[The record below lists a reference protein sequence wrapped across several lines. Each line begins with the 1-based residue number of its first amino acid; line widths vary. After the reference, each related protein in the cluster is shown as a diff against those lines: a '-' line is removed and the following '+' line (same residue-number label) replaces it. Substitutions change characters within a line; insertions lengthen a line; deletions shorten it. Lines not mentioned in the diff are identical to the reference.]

1 MAPRALVS
9 RIDRLWICAS
19 PKASCRSVSDFA
31 WEVAQV
37 KTVRVPVR
45 ARVIAFR
52 NPYRRLISAYLNKY
66 VEHSKYRQASLQ
78 RCSAARLDSFAEF
91 VDELD
96 HWGFRCIDKVHF
108 RPQVRRYRGWRFD
121 RVFDAEDLEP
131 LRLYV
136 NGLCGTDVAM
146 PFRVRPDRPS
156 QLRDRGSDAPDVAAA
171 AAAAAERLDAQAPAS
186 SPNTAVL
193 HPVPSAAAAWELPLD
208 QLRPLLAA
216 RQAPP
221 YASFYNAQ
229 LAGQVRR
236 IYRADFRF
244 LERALHRGLL
254 EASLHSRLTGL

>member
-9 RIDRLWICAS
+9 RIDRLVICAS

-66 VEHSKYRQASLQ
+66 VEHRKYRQASLS
-78 RCSAARLDSFAEF
+78 RCPQARLDSFAEF
-91 VDELD
+91 VAELD
-96 HWGFRCIDKVHF
+96 RWGFRCVDPVHF
-108 RPQVRRYRGWRFD
+108 QPQVRRYRWHRFA

-131 LRLYV
+131 LRCYV

-146 PFRVRPDRPS
+146 PFRVRKDRS
-156 QLRDRGSDAPDVAAA
+156 AQVRDHVELPPAD
-171 AAAAAERLDAQAPAS
+171 AAAEAADLPAWS
-186 SPNTAVL
+186 WSV
-193 HPVPSAAAAWELPLD
+193 D
-208 QLRPLLAA
+208 RLRPLLAA
-216 RQAPP
+216 GQAPS
-221 YASFYNAQ
+221 YASFYNPD
-229 LAGQVRR
+229 LAEQARR

-244 LERALHRGLL
+244 LDRALRRGLL
-254 EASLHSRLTGL
+254 EPDLHSRLSDL

>member
-9 RIDRLWICAS
+9 RIDRLVICAS

-31 WEVAQV
+31 WEVARV
-37 KTVRVPVR
+37 KAVRVPVR
-45 ARVIAFR
+45 ARIIAFR

-78 RCSAARLDSFAEF
+78 RCAAARLDSFAEF
-91 VDELD
+91 VAELD
-96 HWGFRCIDKVHF
+96 RWGFRCVDKVHF

-146 PFRVRPDRPS
+146 PFRVRKDRVA
-156 QLRDRGSDAPDVAAA
+156 QLRDHSD
-171 AAAAAERLDAQAPAS
+171 L
-186 SPNTAVL
+186 T
-193 HPVPSAAAAWELPLD
+193 PSAGDGAVAGAGEGASAEPSWGLTHE

-216 RQAPP
+216 HQAPS
-221 YASFYNAQ
+221 YASFYNPV
-229 LAGQVRR
+229 LAEQARR
-236 IYRADFRF
+236 IYRDDFRF
-244 LERALHRGLL
+244 LDRALRSGLL
-254 EASLHSRLTGL
+254 EASLHARLTSL

>member
-9 RIDRLWICAS
+9 RIDRLVICSS

-31 WEVAQV
+31 WEVLQA
-37 KTVRVPVR
+37 KTVRVPTR

-66 VEHSKYRQASLQ
+66 VEHSKYRQASLS
-78 RCSAARLDSFAEF
+78 RCPQARLESFAEF

-96 HWGFRCIDKVHF
+96 RWGFRCVDKVHF
-108 RPQVRRYRGWRFD
+108 HPQVRRYRGWRFD
-121 RVFDAEDLEP
+121 RVFDADDLEP

-146 PFRVRPDRPS
+146 PFRVRKDRAG
-156 QLRDRGSDAPDVAAA
+156 QLRDHADAPPPAQDGAATET
-171 AAAAAERLDAQAPAS
+171 AEAPLAEPAWRLTP
-186 SPNTAVL
+186 
-193 HPVPSAAAAWELPLD
+193 D

-221 YASFYNAQ
+221 YASFYTPAM
-229 LAGQVRR
+229 AEQVRR

-244 LERALHRGLL
+244 LDRALRSGLL
-254 EASLHSRLTGL
+254 EASLHCRLTSL

>member
-9 RIDRLWICAS
+9 RIDRLVICAS

-31 WEVAQV
+31 WEVARV

-45 ARVIAFR
+45 ARIIAFR
-52 NPYRRLISAYLNKY
+52 NPYRRLISAFLNKY

-78 RCSAARLDSFAEF
+78 RCAAARLDSFAEF
-91 VDELD
+91 VEELD
-96 HWGFRCIDKVHF
+96 RWGFRCVDKVHF

-136 NGLCGTDVAM
+136 NGLCGTDVVM
-146 PFRVRPDRPS
+146 PFRVRQDRGA
-156 QLRDRGSDAPDVAAA
+156 QLRDHAEATP
-171 AAAAAERLDAQAPAS
+171 AAAEGAAAGTGEGAPAE
-186 SPNTAVL
+186 P
-193 HPVPSAAAAWELPLD
+193 AWSLTHE

-216 RQAPP
+216 RQAPS
-221 YASFYNAQ
+221 YGSFYNPVLAEQAQ
-229 LAGQVRR
+229 R

-244 LERALHRGLL
+244 LERALRSGLL
-254 EASLHSRLTGL
+254 EPSLHARLTRL